1 MERRRRV
8 VVVGAGFAGLELVKG
23 LAAAPVDVVLVDA
36 NNFHTFQPLL
46 YQVATAGL
54 DGDDIAAPVRAVVR
68 SQANV
73 DVRLGQVVD
82 IDVDDR
88 RVVFRDGPALS
99 YDRLV
104 LAAGAVTN
112 TYGVPGVDEHGF
124 GLKSL
129 EDALQLRQHLLRQFE
144 RASVDPSL
152 VEQGVLDVVIA
163 GGGPTGVE
171 LAGGIAE
178 LYRNVL
184 SHDFPTLDVR
194 KARVVIVEPGD
205 RVLAPFHPKLSARAA
220 RTLARLG
227 VELVF
232 GQGVTGTDGKVVQL
246 DDGSS
251 VPCST
256 LVWTAGVKARPLAD
270 VLARHLGDGTLTRGG
285 RVVVTPELTVPGH
298 PEIAVVGDLA
308 ASPDGSGGV
317 LPQLAPVA
325 IQGGRLVA
333 ANLIAELA
341 GHPAEPFHY
350 VDKGTMATVGR
361 RNAVAQLPGR
371 LRFSGTPGWLAWLG
385 LHLIMLIGFRNR
397 ANVMVNWAWNYVT
410 YDRASRLI
418 VGDDDHPARPSGRPM
433 PTDPDR

>member
-1 MERRRRV
+1 
-8 VVVGAGFAGLELVKG
+8 VKG

-194 KARVVIVEPGD
+194 KARVVVVEPGD

-256 LVWTAGVKARPLAD
+256 LVWTAGVKASPLAD

-308 ASPDGSGGV
+308 ATPDGSGGV

-333 ANLIAELA
+333 ANLVAELA
-341 GHPAEPFHY
+341 GQPSEPFHY

>member
-256 LVWTAGVKARPLAD
+256 LVWTAGVKASPLAD

-333 ANLIAELA
+333 ANLVAELA

>member
-256 LVWTAGVKARPLAD
+256 LVWTAGVKASPLAD

-333 ANLIAELA
+333 ANLVAELA

-371 LRFSGTPGWLAWLG
+371 LRFSGTPGWMAWLG

>member
-256 LVWTAGVKARPLAD
+256 LVWTAGVKASPLAD
-270 VLARHLGDGTLTRGG
+270 VLARHLGDGTLTRG
-285 RVVVTPELTVPGH
+285 
-298 PEIAVVGDLA
+298 
-308 ASPDGSGGV
+308 
-317 LPQLAPVA
+317 
-325 IQGGRLVA
+325 
-333 ANLIAELA
+333 
-341 GHPAEPFHY
+341 
-350 VDKGTMATVGR
+350 
-361 RNAVAQLPGR
+361 
-371 LRFSGTPGWLAWLG
+371 
-385 LHLIMLIGFRNR
+385 
-397 ANVMVNWAWNYVT
+397 
-410 YDRASRLI
+410 
-418 VGDDDHPARPSGRPM
+418 
-433 PTDPDR
+433 

>member
-256 LVWTAGVKARPLAD
+256 LVWTAGVKASPLAD

-308 ASPDGSGGV
+308 ATPDGSGGV

-333 ANLIAELA
+333 ANLVAELA
-341 GHPAEPFHY
+341 GHPTESFHY

>member
-256 LVWTAGVKARPLAD
+256 LVWTAGVKASPLAD

-333 ANLIAELA
+333 ANLVAELA
-341 GHPAEPFHY
+341 GHPTESFHY

>member
-194 KARVVIVEPGD
+194 KARVVVVEPGD

-256 LVWTAGVKARPLAD
+256 LVWTAGVKASPLAD

-333 ANLIAELA
+333 ANLVAELA
-341 GHPAEPFHY
+341 GQPSEPFHY